1 MVLPGQP
8 CRDRPCP
15 GPCHRP
21 SRLAPSPLRTSPGPC
36 LGPCWPCLQ
45 NLPCPVPCPEG
56 PGKIICLAK
65 RVPSKLIRRYSI
77 TVRKCHLGPSSGVRA
92 GPGVYLAPSRVAW
105 STTRV
110 APWIAST
117 FPRSVETLL
126 VGVTAGWRIVVG
138 PIIVLVTMSL
148 VIIVD
153 VCFYPGSFSF
163 YRHLEPRPAVR
174 RAVAGLPRLDPGWE
188 RLQSQDDQVK
198 VKMIRMIKST

>member
-1 MVLPGQP
+1 MRGNLCWHFDFEHVVLPGQP

-15 GPCHRP
+15 DPCHRP
-21 SRLAPSPLRTSPGPC
+21 SRLAPSHLRTSPGPC

-45 NLPCPVPCPEG
+45 NLPCHVPCPEG

-105 STTRV
+105 SATRV
-110 APWIAST
+110 APWVAST

-138 PIIVLVTMSL
+138 PTIVFVTRP

-153 VCFYPGSFSF
+153 VCFYPGSFS
-163 YRHLEPRPAVR
+163 P
-174 RAVAGLPRLDPGWE
+174 
-188 RLQSQDDQVK
+188 
-198 VKMIRMIKST
+198 